1 MVWQKKIFL
10 KSKID
15 AWLKISSSM
24 SEIIKKRASYKVVV
38 VNSLK
43 KSLMEN
49 ELKEFSI
56 FRKEKLFL
64 QIGRAHV

>member
-1 MVWQKKIFL
+1 MVWQKKIIL

-24 SEIIKKRASYKVVV
+24 SEIIKQRASYKVDV

-43 KSLMEN
+43 KKFNGE
-49 ELKEFSI
+49 
-56 FRKEKLFL
+56 
-64 QIGRAHV
+64 